1 MVNIPHKIRAAH
13 HFTTSFR
20 YKKRLQ
26 AFGNRNNKRSWL
38 QKKHY
43 CSSIFLS
50 CYEKMLYHI
59 IHVERTLNM
68 CLCLYHWVVVSFFNH
83 VIIIFREIFPK
94 YCLSIFRNTFDII
107 FLNQIVALWYFFV
120 SDILYPDIF
129 LYLTLSWFPKL
140 HK

>member
-59 IHVERTLNM
+59 IHVERTLKM
-68 CLCLYHWVVVSFFNH
+68 YLCICVYIIELLFHFSTMLWLFSEKYSQSILQPRATTIYFYNQMVALSFFC
-83 VIIIFREIFPK
+83 I
-94 YCLSIFRNTFDII
+94 
-107 FLNQIVALWYFFV
+107 WYFV
-120 SDILYPDIF
+120 SWYF